1 MGKDICLDCFNCVLS
16 KRKVKYGGED
26 YFEFFGSC
34 ILTGE
39 EVLKGE
45 NSANKIVECNH
56 FNQISYLTNSICRIL
71 YEISK
76 DLLGV
81 RNKLDLNTKQVVKE
95 EIAIKEKPKE
105 ELIKNGNKPKAKK

>member
-1 MGKDICLDCFNCVLS
+1 MEKDICLDCFNCVLS

-26 YFEFFGSC
+26 HFEPFGSC

-45 NSANKIVECNH
+45 NNANKIVECNH
-56 FNQISYLTNSICRIL
+56 FNKKPIDNVLL
-71 YEISK
+71 YKELQEIK
-76 DLLGV
+76 DLI
-81 RNKLDLNTKQVVKE
+81 TKQEVKE
-95 EIAIKEKPKE
+95 ELTIKEKPKE